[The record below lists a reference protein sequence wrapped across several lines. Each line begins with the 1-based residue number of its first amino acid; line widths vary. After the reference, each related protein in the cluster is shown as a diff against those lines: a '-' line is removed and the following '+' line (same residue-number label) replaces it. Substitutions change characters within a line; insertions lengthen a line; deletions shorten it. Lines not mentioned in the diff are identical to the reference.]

1 MTLQD
6 AAADYAAAHHAHLA
20 ATARAQAASALHT
33 AERTGA
39 TREAMGDAWRACDK
53 AMRVMFVARDRLCEA
68 AVDSG
73 QTSLFGD
80 AA

>member
-6 AAADYAAAHHAHLA
+6 AAADYATAHHAHQA
-20 ATARAQAASALHT
+20 ATARAQAASALHA
-33 AERTGA
+33 AERTHD

-53 AMRVMFVARDRLCEA
+53 AMRAMFAARDRLCEA

-73 QTSLFGD
+73 QGVLL
-80 AA
+80 

>member
-6 AAADYAAAHHAHLA
+6 AAANYATAHHAHLA

-33 AERTGA
+33 AERTRA

-53 AMRVMFVARDRLCEA
+53 AMRVMFDARDQLCQA
-68 AVDSG
+68 AL
-73 QTSLFGD
+73 T
-80 AA
+80 

>member
-6 AAADYAAAHHAHLA
+6 AAAGYATAHRAHQA

-33 AERTGA
+33 AERTRA

-53 AMRVMFVARDRLCEA
+53 AMRVMFDARDQLCQA
-68 AVDSG
+68 ALTCG
-73 QTSLFGD
+73 QGVLL
-80 AA
+80 

>member
-6 AAADYAAAHHAHLA
+6 AAAGYATAHHAHLA
-20 ATARAQAASALHT
+20 ATARAQAASVRYT
-33 AERTGA
+33 AERTHD

-53 AMRVMFVARDRLCEA
+53 AMRAMFAARDRLCEA

-73 QTSLFGD
+73 QGAVLGS
-80 AA
+80 

>member
-6 AAADYAAAHHAHLA
+6 AAADYATAHHAHQA

-39 TREAMGDAWRACDK
+39 TREAMGDAWRACDR
-53 AMRVMFVARDRLCEA
+53 AMRVMFDARDRLCEA
-68 AVDSG
+68 ALTCG
-73 QTSLFGD
+73 QGVLL
-80 AA
+80 